1 MIITDSILNAAHGA
15 MPSFRTR
22 DQARETFK
30 REAGEKYMGFAI
42 EKTER
47 FVNYTRPVIVDN
59 NAKAEE
65 IAFLL

>member
-1 MIITDSILNAAHGA
+1 M
-15 MPSFRTR
+15 
-22 DQARETFK
+22 ARETFK